1 MIVGLLIL
9 DIHLPY
15 SHSLK
20 EKRKRMLRF
29 KDRLKNK
36 HNVAFAELEFQ
47 DKWQRTLIG
56 IVTLNSQKKTIEKMF
71 QKIIFEFQEQIEGEI
86 LSQDI
91 LFY

>member
-36 HNVAFAELEFQ
+36 HNVAFAELEYQ
-47 DKWQRTLIG
+47 DKWQRTRVG
-56 IVTLNSQKKTIEKMF
+56 IVTLNSQKIIIEQMF
-71 QKIIFEFQEQIEGEI
+71 QKIILEFQEQIDGEI
-86 LSQDI
+86 LSHDI

>member
-20 EKRKRMLRF
+20 EKRKRLLRF

-36 HNVAFAELEFQ
+36 YNVAFAELEFQ
-47 DKWQRTLIG
+47 DKWQRTRLG
-56 IVTLNSQKKTIEKMF
+56 MVTLNNQKRIIEQIF
-71 QKIIFEFQEQIEGEI
+71 QKIILEFQENIDGEI

>member
-36 HNVAFAELEFQ
+36 YNVAFAELDFQ

-56 IVTLNSQKKTIEKMF
+56 IVTLNSQKKIIDQMF
-71 QKIIFEFQEQIEGEI
+71 QKITSEFQENIDGEI
-86 LSQDI
+86 LSQNI
-91 LFY
+91 HYY

>member
-20 EKRKRMLRF
+20 EKRKRMLSF

-36 HNVAFAELEFQ
+36 YNVAFAELEFQ
-47 DKWQRTLIG
+47 NKWQRTRIG
-56 IVTLNSQKKTIEKMF
+56 IVTLNSQKKIIDMMF
-71 QKIIFEFQEQIEGEI
+71 QKIVLEFQEQIDGDI
-86 LSQDI
+86 LSKEI
-91 LFY
+91 HFF

>member
-36 HNVAFAELEFQ
+36 YNVAFAELDFQ
-47 DKWQRTLIG
+47 DKWQRTRIG
-56 IVTLNSQKKTIEKMF
+56 MVTLSSQKKIIEQMF
-71 QKIIFEFQEQIEGEI
+71 QKITLEFQELIDGEI

-91 LFY
+91 HFY

>member
-1 MIVGLLIL
+1 MTVGLLIL

-29 KDRLKNK
+29 KNRLKNK
-36 HNVAFAELEFQ
+36 YNVAFAELDFQ
-47 DKWQRTLIG
+47 DKWQRTCIG
-56 IVTLNSQKKTIEKMF
+56 IVTLNSQKKIIDFMF
-71 QKIIFEFQEQIEGEI
+71 QKITLELQELIDGEI

-91 LFY
+91 HFY

>member
-36 HNVAFAELEFQ
+36 YNVAFAELDFQ

-56 IVTLNSQKKTIEKMF
+56 MVTLNSQKKIIDQMF
-71 QKIIFEFQEQIEGEI
+71 QKITLEFQKNIDGEI
-86 LSQDI
+86 LSRDI
-91 LFY
+91 YFY

>member
-29 KDRLKNK
+29 KNRLKNK

-47 DKWQRTLIG
+47 DKWQRTRIG
-56 IVTLNSQKKTIEKMF
+56 IVTLNSQKKIVDQMF
-71 QKIIFEFQEQIEGEI
+71 QKIILEFQEQIDGEI